1 MSSTGAFIETL
12 MEFLNELA
20 ETFPEEKQIPIL
32 ITKTEL
38 GKKSNPRMIVEN
50 CMKKLAPLANKVVAK
65 DNSIFGENSD
75 IIPGLNMDNMWNS
88 SGLSDNSKNAIWE
101 YINTLLMLG
110 TTIMSLPG
118 NMLQQIEQMANT
130 CVQQMD
136 SEDMKPDEM
145 ILQAQKAL
153 MSGGGANMLSNLMGG
168 MNNMQKK

>member
-12 MEFLNELA
+12 LEFLNELA
-20 ETFPEEKQIPIL
+20 ETFPEEKQIPVL

-50 CMKKLAPLANKVVAK
+50 CMSKLAPLANKIVAK
-65 DNSIFGENSD
+65 DESVFSDNSD
-75 IIPGLNMDNMWNS
+75 IIPGLNMHNMWTS
-88 SGLSDNSKNAIWE
+88 SGLSDNSKMAIWE

-145 ILQAQKAL
+145 ILEAQKAL
-153 MSGGGANMLSNLMGG
+153 MGGGGANMLNNL
-168 MNNMQKK
+168 MNNMNKSTR